1 MPMPTTAPELSAIP
15 PEVAAVIAALPADY
29 DEDSIQVLR
38 DREHIRKRPDNYI
51 PDTQSRGLHHLVY
64 ELVYNAVD
72 EHLAG
77 ACSIITVTMHV
88 DGSVSVADNGRGIP
102 VELHTKENKP
112 TLDVVLTVVGSG
124 GKFDNNAYKTSA
136 GLHGMGAKAVTALSE
151 LTRVEVRRNGRLYR
165 REYFTGLLSE
175 GQDPTLVRDYGPA
188 DTTGTKLQF
197 WPDRTIFL
205 EAAFAY
211 ELLED
216 RLREL
221 AFLNRGLTI
230 VLVDENTAKT
240 ETFMYQ
246 GGIGEY
252 AAWLNRDDHAIHI
265 PIYINNTVN
274 DIKVEVAFQYYNG
287 DLERMRCYAN
297 NAYNPNGGT
306 HQSGFRAAL
315 TYCLNNY
322 ADKEGL
328 YPKDLR
334 PVGDDFRQGMTA
346 IVSVGLAR
354 PHFESQTKVRL
365 NNPEVEG
372 AVRTAM
378 TETLNRWL
386 EENPKEA
393 KRIISKVLLTA
404 EEREAQ
410 AKARD
415 AVRKRK
421 NILGGGGLPGKLLDC
436 TDSGEN
442 TELFLVEGD
451 SAGGSAE
458 SGRDRRYQAIL
469 PLRGKPL
476 NVEKAQT
483 EQMLKN
489 DEITSIIAAVG
500 TDIGNPDDISK
511 LRYGRIVILTDA
523 DVDGQH
529 IRTLLLTFFYR
540 QMGKLV
546 ETGHIYVARPPLYKI
561 KHKKTVRFVQ
571 TNEEMHTEMLARGRA
586 DSALVIHTGSQP
598 RRIEGEELLKLMEL
612 LDRTE
617 AAVSILERRGI
628 PLSTFVPLAVNGVVP
643 TWHVKSA
650 GHDHWLRSAEEVE
663 AFRASESARLGHE
676 VVVASGTMT
685 AENANEDTTH
695 LMVNEY
701 QEMRRLNQSLPELD
715 RMGLSLPDLIPPIRI
730 AGREPP
736 MRFEL
741 VRDEFRKTLNTLRA
755 LVPAIRSFGEKGLE
769 ITRFKGLGE
778 MDPEELWETT
788 LDPAKRTMLKVT
800 LDDANAANELFRT
813 LMGEEVDKRRA
824 FIFERGINV
833 RDSIDYGS

>member
-1 MPMPTTAPELSAIP
+1 MPTAASELPTIP
-15 PEVAAVIAALPADY
+15 PAVAAVLDNLPAGY

-38 DREHIRKRPDNYI
+38 DREHIRKRPGNYI
-51 PDTQSRGLHHLVY
+51 PDTQSKGMHHLVY

-77 ACSIITVTMHV
+77 ACSAIAVTMHV
-88 DGSVSVADNGRGIP
+88 DGSVSVTDNGRGIP
-102 VELHTKENKP
+102 VEMHLKENKP
-112 TLDVVLTVVGSG
+112 TLDVVLTVVGAG

-165 REYFTGLLSE
+165 REYVTGLLGE
-175 GQDPTLVRDYGPA
+175 GQDPALVRDYGPA
-188 DTTGTKLQF
+188 DTSGTKVQF
-197 WPDRTIFL
+197 WPDKTIFL
-205 EAAFAY
+205 NVDF
-211 ELLED
+211 ELAMLED

-221 AFLNRGLTI
+221 AFLNRGLAITI
-230 VLVDENTAKT
+230 VDENTNHNV
-240 ETFMYQ
+240 TFMYQ

-252 AAWLNRDDHAIHI
+252 AAWLNRDDQVIHT
-265 PIYINNTVN
+265 PVYIDQTVN
-274 DIKVEVAFQYYNG
+274 EIRVEVAFQYYNG

-297 NAYNPNGGT
+297 NAYNPSGGT

-315 TYCLNNY
+315 TRCLNNY

-334 PVGDDFRQGMTA
+334 PIGDDFRQGMTA
-346 IVSVGLAR
+346 IVSVGLAH
-354 PHFESQTKVRL
+354 PQFESQTKIRL

-372 AVRTAM
+372 AVQTAM
-378 TETLNRWL
+378 SETLNRWL
-386 EENPKEA
+386 EENPKES

-540 QMGKLV
+540 QMGRLV
-546 ETGHIYVARPPLYKI
+546 ETGHIFVARPPLFKI
-561 KHKKTVRFVQ
+561 TEKKKVQ
-571 TNEEMHTEMLARGRA
+571 FIQTAEEMHNKMIARGRA
-586 DSALVIHTGSQP
+586 DSALIVHTGPNP
-598 RRIEGEELLKLMEL
+598 RRIEGEEMFKLMEL

-628 PLSTFVPLAVNGVVP
+628 PLSTFVPLVVDGVIP
-643 TWHVKSA
+643 TWHVKTA

-663 AFRASESARLGHE
+663 TFRAAESVRLGHE

-685 AENANEDTTH
+685 AENVNEDATH
-695 LMVNEY
+695 MMVNEY
-701 QEMRRLNQSLPELD
+701 QEMRRLNQSLPELIK
-715 RMGLSLPDLIPPIRI
+715 MGLSLSDLIPPVRV

-736 MRFEL
+736 IRFEL
-741 VRDEFRKTLNTLRA
+741 VRDENQKTLTTLRT
-755 LVPAIRSFGEKGLE
+755 LVPTIRAFGEKGLT

-800 LDDANAANELFRT
+800 LDDANAANEMFRT
-813 LMGEEVDKRRA
+813 LMGEEVEKRRA

-833 RDSIDYGS
+833 KDSIDYGS